1 MPNTAETADTTAPDM
16 TAADT
21 TGATNVTG
29 TAESA
34 ALIED
39 LYPAL
44 AALREAGPVHRIAGT
59 DGRPAWLV
67 TCYDDVRQ
75 AFADPRLSLDRRHA
89 APGNYSG
96 FSLPPALDANLLNMD
111 PPDHTRVRRLVVK
124 AFTPG
129 RVEKL
134 REPVRRVAGEL
145 LDAIEADGRADLLAT
160 YAGHLPII
168 VICDLLGVPDE
179 DRQDFRAWT
188 DTLITPDPA
197 RPRAAKE
204 AVGAML
210 RFYTHLIARKRAEPG
225 DDLLSDLIRVRDDE
239 VERTEGGDDRLSEDE
254 LTSLA
259 FLILFAGYEN
269 TVHLI
274 ANSVLSLLDHPE
286 LLKELREDPTR
297 VPAAFDELA
306 RFDGP
311 APLAIRRFPRED
323 IEIGGVTIPAGE
335 TVLLSVA
342 SAHRDPAHFED
353 PDALNP
359 HIGRSGHLALGHG
372 IHYCLGAPLARLETD
387 IALATLLSRFPGLR
401 LDVPRERLRWRPSM
415 RARGLI
421 SLPVAW

>member
-1 MPNTAETADTTAPDM
+1 MPNTADTADT
-16 TAADT
+16 
-21 TGATNVTG
+21 
-29 TAESA
+29 A

-67 TCYDDVRQ
+67 TRYDDVRR
-75 AFADPRLSLDRRHA
+75 AFADPRLSLDKRHA

-96 FSLPPALDANLLNMD
+96 FSLPPALDTNLLNMD

-145 LDAIEADGRADLLAT
+145 LDAVEADGRADLLAA
-160 YAGHLPII
+160 YAGQLPII
-168 VICDLLGVPDE
+168 VICDLLGVPEE
-179 DRQDFRAWT
+179 DRRDFRAWS
-188 DTLITPDPA
+188 DALITPDPA
-197 RPRAAKE
+197 RPQGAKE

-210 RFYTHLIARKRAEPG
+210 RFYTDLLAKKRAEPG

-239 VERTEGGDDRLSEDE
+239 TEGGDDRLSEDE

-259 FLILFAGYEN
+259 FLILLAGYEN

-274 ANSVLSLLDHPE
+274 ANSVLALLDHPA
-286 LLKELREDPTR
+286 LLEELREDPAR
-297 VPAAFDELA
+297 IPAAFDELA
-306 RFDGP
+306 RYEGP
-311 APLAIRRFPRED
+311 AALAIRRFPRED

-342 SAHRDPAHFED
+342 SAHRDPTRFED

-372 IHYCLGAPLARLETD
+372 IHYCLGAPLARMETD

-401 LDVPRERLRWRPSM
+401 LDVPREALRWRPSM

-421 SLPVAW
+421 SLPVTW

>member
-1 MPNTAETADTTAPDM
+1 MQNTADTADTT
-16 TAADT
+16 
-21 TGATNVTG
+21 
-29 TAESA
+29 

-67 TCYDDVRQ
+67 TRYDDVRR
-75 AFADPRLSLDRRHA
+75 AFADPRLSVDKRHA

-96 FSLPPALDANLLNMD
+96 FSLPPALDTNLLNMD

-145 LDAIEADGRADLLAT
+145 LDAVEADGRADLLAA
-160 YAGHLPII
+160 YAGQLPII
-168 VICDLLGVPDE
+168 VICDLLGVPEE
-179 DRQDFRAWT
+179 DRRDFRAWS
-188 DTLITPDPA
+188 DALITPDPA
-197 RPRAAKE
+197 RPQGAKE

-210 RFYTHLIARKRAEPG
+210 RFYTGLIAKKRAEPG

-239 VERTEGGDDRLSEDE
+239 TEGGDDRLSEDE

-259 FLILFAGYEN
+259 FLILLAGYEN

-274 ANSVLSLLDHPE
+274 ANSVLSLLDHPD
-286 LLKELREDPTR
+286 LLEELREDPTR
-297 VPAAFDELA
+297 IPAAFDELA
-306 RFDGP
+306 RYEGP
-311 APLAIRRFPRED
+311 ASLAIRRFPRED

-342 SAHRDPAHFED
+342 SAHRDPAHFQD

-372 IHYCLGAPLARLETD
+372 IHYCLGAPLARMETD

-401 LDVPRERLRWRPSM
+401 LEVPREELRWRPTI

>member
-1 MPNTAETADTTAPDM
+1 MPNTADTADT
-16 TAADT
+16 
-21 TGATNVTG
+21 
-29 TAESA
+29 A
-34 ALIED
+34 ALLED

-67 TCYDDVRQ
+67 TRYDDVRR
-75 AFADPRLSLDRRHA
+75 AFADPRLSLDKRHA

-96 FSLPPALDANLLNMD
+96 FSLPPALDTNLLNMD

-145 LDAIEADGRADLLAT
+145 LDAVEADGRADLLAA
-160 YAGHLPII
+160 YAGQLPII
-168 VICDLLGVPDE
+168 VICDLLGVPEE
-179 DRQDFRAWT
+179 DRRDFRAWS
-188 DTLITPDPA
+188 DALITPDPA
-197 RPRAAKE
+197 RPQAAKE

-210 RFYTHLIARKRAEPG
+210 RFYTGLIAKKRAEPG

-239 VERTEGGDDRLSEDE
+239 TEGGDDRLSEDE

-259 FLILFAGYEN
+259 FLILLAGYEN

-274 ANSVLSLLDHPE
+274 ANSVLALLDHPA
-286 LLKELREDPTR
+286 LLEELREDPAR
-297 VPAAFDELA
+297 IPAAFDELA
-306 RFDGP
+306 RYEGP
-311 APLAIRRFPRED
+311 AALAIRRFPRED

-372 IHYCLGAPLARLETD
+372 IHYCLGAPLARMETD

-401 LDVPRERLRWRPSM
+401 LDVPREELRWRPST

>member
-1 MPNTAETADTTAPDM
+1 M
-16 TAADT
+16 
-21 TGATNVTG
+21 
-29 TAESA
+29 
-34 ALIED
+34 IED

-67 TCYDDVRQ
+67 TRYDDVRR
-75 AFADPRLSLDRRHA
+75 AFADPRLSLDKRHA

-96 FSLPPALDANLLNMD
+96 FSLPPALDTNLLNMD

-145 LDAIEADGRADLLAT
+145 LDAIEAEGRADLLAA
-160 YAGHLPII
+160 YAGQLPII
-168 VICDLLGVPDE
+168 VICDLLGVPE
-179 DRQDFRAWT
+179 GDRRDFRAWS
-188 DTLITPDPA
+188 DALITPDPA
-197 RPRAAKE
+197 RPQGAKE

-210 RFYTHLIARKRAEPG
+210 RFYTGLIAKKRAEPG

-239 VERTEGGDDRLSEDE
+239 TDGGADRLSEDE

-259 FLILFAGYEN
+259 FLILLAGYEN

-286 LLKELREDPTR
+286 LLKELREDPAR
-297 VPAAFDELA
+297 IPAAFDELA
-306 RFDGP
+306 RYEAP

-342 SAHRDPAHFED
+342 SAHRDPAHFQD

-372 IHYCLGAPLARLETD
+372 IHYCLGAPLARMETD

-401 LDVPRERLRWRPSM
+401 LEVPREELRWRPTI

-421 SLPVAW
+421 SLPVTW